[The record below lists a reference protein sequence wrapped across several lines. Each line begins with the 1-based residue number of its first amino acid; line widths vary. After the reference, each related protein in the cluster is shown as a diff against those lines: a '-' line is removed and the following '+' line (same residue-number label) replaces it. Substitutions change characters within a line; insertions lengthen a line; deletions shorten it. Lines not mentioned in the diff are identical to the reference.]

1 MNMIENPVVTMHFS
15 CSHLILIR
23 NGLKL
28 LIQNSPR
35 NERGE
40 LSLVL
45 NDVDYHITMLCQEH
59 DKTSSKKD

>member
-1 MNMIENPVVTMHFS
+1 MNMVENPVATNFS
-15 CSHLILIR
+15 CSHLILVR
-23 NGLKL
+23 NRLKL
-28 LIQNSPR
+28 LMQNSPR

-45 NDVDYHITMLCQEH
+45 NDVDYLITMLCQEH